1 MMNPLI
7 QQPAGPAN
15 AAPQMI
21 LADDKDVDLAAYLN
35 MLAEQ
40 RWLIIAIA
48 LTVSLLGALYA
59 FVAKPVYEANLLI
72 HVEEKGQREPKNILG
87 EAGSMVDTKT
97 AASAEIELLRS
108 RLVVAQAIDSLRLYI
123 DARPVRFPLVGAWI
137 ADTDAAHLLPWL
149 RGLGGYA
156 WGRESI
162 DVATLNLPER
172 LENQPFTL
180 KIIDAG
186 HYAVTEEGSNIR
198 FAGTVGETVT
208 VGSKYGPIE
217 LFVTRLN
224 GPEGTEFQLTRS
236 SRLAAISSVKEA
248 LNVNELGKQ
257 SGILSATLKGDSA
270 PGVFALL
277 TEIGKQ
283 YMAQNGARRTEE
295 ADKSLA
301 FLNRRLPE
309 LKQQLEQAEARYNQ
323 FRNANGTVDLG
334 EEARINLQRSASA
347 RTRRIEMEQ
356 KRTEL
361 MSRFTANHPAVVA
374 VDAQLKDINREIR
387 EAAMQIKTLPVME
400 QELVRLARDVKV
412 NGELYSALLASAQQ
426 LQLITV
432 GKTSNVRL
440 VDAPLLPDRPV
451 SPNRPRIIAV
461 AVFLGLFLGMLVAF
475 IRRSLQSTLE
485 DPEQIES
492 MFGMP
497 VYATIPHSKMQKSLT
512 EDSDESTRLPLLARI
527 ASMDIAIES
536 LRNFRAALQFS
547 MAHAENNIVLITGPT
562 AGMGKS
568 FVSANLA
575 AIVGASGRKVLL
587 IDADLR
593 DGHLHRYFSS
603 GRVGGLSDL
612 LTDARPVDDLLR
624 KGVIENVD
632 FIATGSLPP
641 NPSELLLRP
650 TLAALLQE
658 LAPRYDLVLIDGTP
672 ILAVSDSLII
682 GAHAGAI
689 YVATRSGVTTPGE
702 IAESLKR
709 LARAG
714 LSARGMLFNDHS
726 VRRGRYGYGYRYGKY
741 RQLSYVGQPR
751 AIEAPA
757 PH

>member
-1 MMNPLI
+1 MMNSVVR
-7 QQPAGPAN
+7 QASSPAN
-15 AAPQMI
+15 ATPQMI
-21 LADDKDVDLAAYLN
+21 LADDKEIDLVAYLN
-35 MLAEQ
+35 ILAEQ

-48 LTVSLLGALYA
+48 LTVSLLGVLYA

-87 EAGSMVDTKT
+87 EAGSMMDTKT

-108 RLVVAQAIDSLRLYI
+108 RLVVAKAIDNLRLYI
-123 DARPVRFPLVGAWI
+123 DARPVRFPLIGNWI
-137 ADTDAAHLLPWL
+137 ADIEAVKLLPKL
-149 RGLGGYA
+149 QGLGGYA
-156 WGRESI
+156 WGREEI
-162 DVATLNLPER
+162 EVTTLNLPEL
-172 LENQPFTL
+172 LENRPFIL
-180 KIIDAG
+180 KVVDAE
-186 HYAVTEEGSNIR
+186 HYAVTEKSNDIR
-198 FAGTVGETVT
+198 FVGTVGETVT
-208 VGSKYGPIE
+208 VGSKYGPID
-217 LFVTRLN
+217 LLVTRLK
-224 GPEGTEFQLTRS
+224 GTKGTEFQLNRS
-236 SRLAAISSVKEA
+236 SRLAAITSVKEA

-257 SGILSATLKGDSA
+257 SGILSATLKGDNAS
-270 PGVFALL
+270 GVFALL

-334 EEARINLQRSASA
+334 EEARINLKRSADA

-374 VDAQLKDINREIR
+374 VDTQLKDINREIR

-400 QELVRLARDVKV
+400 QELVKLSRDVKV
-412 NGELYSALLASAQQ
+412 NSELYSALLASAQQ

-440 VDAPLLPDRPV
+440 VDAPLRADRPV
-451 SPNRPRIIAV
+451 SPNRPRIIAI
-461 AVFLGLFLGMLVAF
+461 AVFLGIFVGILVAF
-475 IRRSLQSTLE
+475 IRRSLQSALE
-485 DPEQIES
+485 DPEQVES

-497 VYATIPHSKMQKSLT
+497 VYAAIPHSKIQKSLT
-512 EDSDESTRLPLLARI
+512 EDSDESSRLPLLARI
-527 ASMDIAIES
+527 ASMDIAVES

-547 MAHAENNIVLITGPT
+547 MAHAVNNIVLITGPT

-593 DGHLHRYFSS
+593 EGQLHRYFSS

-612 LTDARPVDDLLR
+612 LAEARPVEDLLR
-624 KGVIENVD
+624 KDVIANVD
-632 FIATGSLPP
+632 FISTGSLPP
-641 NPSELLLRP
+641 DPSELLLRP
-650 TLAALLQE
+650 SLAALLQE

-672 ILAVSDSLII
+672 ILAVSDSLIV
-682 GAHAGAI
+682 GTHAGAI
-689 YVATRSGVTTPGE
+689 YVTVRSGVTTPGE

-726 VRRGRYGYGYRYGKY
+726 VKRGRYGYGYRYGKY
-741 RQLSYVGQPR
+741 RQLSYVGHPR

-757 PH
+757 AH